1 MSRFSQDDFIVQ
13 MKIPQATFLSDA
25 LQKIL
30 RLMHHPENDLK

>member
-13 MKIPQATFLSDA
+13 MKIPQATLFSDA

-30 RLMHHPENDLK
+30 WLMHHPKNDLE